1 MKTPVF
7 EAKGL
12 SKSYRSAYALQG
24 LDMTIEQG
32 DIYGLVGENGAGKST
47 LMKII
52 AGLVH
57 PAGGEISLFGQR
69 GKREL
74 NHARQRAGFLI
85 ETPSLYPH
93 MNACENL
100 TFYSRIFGIRDQAR
114 IGEVLRSVALT
125 DAGSKPASQYSL
137 GMRQRL
143 GLAVALL
150 NRPGFLV
157 LDEPVNGLDPAGMVE
172 MREILLRLVREEG
185 VTILLSSHLLSELQQ
200 LATKYGFIHQGRL
213 IKEVSASELLESGQT
228 MITISTRCPAEAV
241 VVLQQELQLE
251 KIGITATGV
260 IEIPK
265 ADADLEQLMSV
276 LLRQGIQID
285 GIQRSVPNLE
295 HYYLKLIGGR
305 VQ

>member
-1 MKTPVF
+1 
-7 EAKGL
+7 
-12 SKSYRSAYALQG
+12 
-24 LDMTIEQG
+24 
-32 DIYGLVGENGAGKST
+32 
-47 LMKII
+47 
-52 AGLVH
+52 
-57 PAGGEISLFGQR
+57 
-69 GKREL
+69 L

-213 IKEVSASELLESGQT
+213 IKEVSAGELLESGQT
-228 MITISTRCPAEAV
+228 MITISTRCPAEAAA
-241 VVLQQELQLE
+241 VLQQELQLE